1 MHRTSGIVLHP
12 TSLPGPYGIGDL
24 GPGAYRFVDFLDASG
39 QGLWQMLPLGP
50 TGYGDSPYQCLSAF
64 AGNPLLISP
73 DLLAEDGWLDPSDL
87 AGPAFPADH
96 VAFGAVRRWKL
107 DLLGR
112 GYRHFLAR
120 APAADRAA
128 FGAFCREQT
137 HWLEPYVLYAGLKS
151 AHDQRPWT
159 DWPAGLAL
167 RAPAALAAWGEAH
180 AEWLER
186 ERFLQFLFARQWRR
200 LRAYA
205 HERGIRLVGDIPIF
219 VAHDSS
225 EVWSHPEWFQ
235 LDGQGR
241 PTVVAG
247 VPPDYFSATGQRWGN
262 PLYRWDRL
270 AEDDYGFWVDRLRH
284 TLELVDLV
292 RIDHFRGFEAYWE
305 IPAEEETAVR
315 GRWVP
320 GPGPDLFR
328 ALRRVLG
335 DDLPLIAEDLGVITD
350 DVEDLRDDL
359 ALPGM
364 AILQFAFESTAG
376 GFGRSPYLPHNHRR
390 RLVVYTGTHDNNTV
404 CGWWAA
410 AGEPLRDHVRRY
422 LNTDGAEVHWD
433 FIRAA
438 LSSVAEAAVFPLQDA
453 LGLGAEACM
462 NRPGTTEGN
471 WTWRLAEDAL
481 TPDLAARLRDL
492 SDLYGRLPYGVG

>member
-73 DLLAEDGWLDPSDL
+73 DLLAEDGWLDPGDL

-112 GYRHFLAR
+112 GYQHFLAR
-120 APAADRAA
+120 AAAADRDA
-128 FGAFCREQT
+128 FGAFCREQA
-137 HWLEPYVLYAGLKS
+137 HWLEAYVLYAGLKS

-159 DWPAGLAL
+159 DWPTGLAL
-167 RAPAALAAWGEAH
+167 RAPAALAAWSEAH

-241 PTVVAG
+241 PTAVAG

-270 AEDDYGFWVDRLRH
+270 AEEDYGFWVDRLRH

-320 GPGPDLFR
+320 GPGRDLFR

-481 TPDLAARLRDL
+481 TPDLAARLGDL

>member
-12 TSLPGPYGIGDL
+12 TSLPGPYGVGDL
-24 GPGAYRFVDFLDASG
+24 GHGACRFVDFLAAAG

-73 DLLAEDGWLDPSDL
+73 DFLVDEGWIDATDL
-87 AGPAFPADH
+87 GGSTFPPDQ
-96 VAFGAVRRWKL
+96 VAFGPVRGWKL
-107 DLLGR
+107 NLLGR
-112 GYRHFLAR
+112 VYERFQAR
-120 APAADRAA
+120 AGAAER
-128 FGAFCREQT
+128 GAFASFCDGQA
-137 HWLEPYVLYAGLKS
+137 HWLDAYALFAGLKA

-159 DWPAGLAL
+159 DWPEALAL
-167 RAPAALAAWGEAH
+167 RDARTLAAWGRAQ
-180 AEWLER
+180 AEDLQR
-186 ERFLQFLFARQWRR
+186 ERFFQFVFARQWAR

-205 HERGIRLVGDIPIF
+205 HERGVRLVGDIPIF

-225 EVWSHPEWFQ
+225 EVWSHPEWFH
-235 LDGQGR
+235 LDGRGL

-270 AEDDYGFWVDRLRH
+270 AETGYRFWVDRLRH

-292 RIDHFRGFEAYWE
+292 RIDHFRGFAAYWE
-305 IPAEEETAVR
+305 IPGGEPTAVR

-320 GPGPDLFR
+320 GPGLDLFR
-328 ALRRVLG
+328 AVRQALG
-335 DDLPLIAEDLGVITD
+335 DDLPLIAEDLGVITE
-350 DVEDLRDDL
+350 DVEALRDGL

-376 GFGRSPYLPHNHRR
+376 GFGRNQYLPHNHRK

-404 CGWWAA
+404 RGWWAGA
-410 AGEPLRDHVRRY
+410 EEPVRDHVRRY
-422 LNTDGAEVHWD
+422 LNTDGANLHWD

-438 LSSVAEAAVFPLQDA
+438 LSSVADSALFPLQDA

-462 NRPGTTEGN
+462 NRPGTADGN
-471 WTWRLAEDAL
+471 WTWRFTEECL
-481 TPDLAARLRDL
+481 TPELAVLLREL
-492 SDLYGRLPYGVG
+492 SDLYGRLPHRVG

>member
-12 TSLPGPYGIGDL
+12 TSLSGPYGIGDL
-24 GPGAYRFVDFLDASG
+24 GPGAYRFVDFLEAAG

-50 TGYGDSPYQCLSAF
+50 TGFGDSPYQCLSAF

-73 DLLAEDGWLDPSDL
+73 ELLAEDRWLDPRDL
-87 AGPAFPADH
+87 IGPAFPADE
-96 VAFGAVRRWKL
+96 VVFGAVRRWKL
-107 DLLGR
+107 GVLERAYR
-112 GYRHFLAR
+112 GFLAR
-120 APAADRAA
+120 ATTADREA
-128 FGAFCREQT
+128 FAAFCREEA
-137 HWLEPYVLYAGLKS
+137 HWLDAYVLFAAIK
-151 AHDQRPWT
+151 ARHDQRPWT
-159 DWPAGLAL
+159 DWPQELAF
-167 RAPAALAAWGEAH
+167 REPSALATWGKTH
-180 AEWLER
+180 AEWLDR
-186 ERFLQFLFARQWRR
+186 ERFLQFVFARQWRR

-205 HERGIRLVGDIPIF
+205 RARGVRLVGDIPIF

-235 LDGQGR
+235 LDARGV

-305 IPAEEETAVR
+305 VSAEGSTAVH

-320 GPGPDLFR
+320 GPGRDLFR
-328 ALRRVLG
+328 ALRRALG
-335 DDLPLIAEDLGVITD
+335 QDLPLIAEDLGVITAE
-350 DVEDLRDDL
+350 VEDLRDDL
-359 ALPGM
+359 ELPGM

-376 GFGRSPYLPHNHRR
+376 GFGRSQYLPHNHRR

-404 CGWWAA
+404 RGWWDAA
-410 AGEPLRDHVRRY
+410 EESVRDHARRY
-422 LNTDGAEVHWD
+422 LNTDGAEIHWD

-438 LSSVAEAAVFPLQDA
+438 LASVAQVAVFPLQDA

-462 NRPGTTEGN
+462 NRPGTTDGN
-471 WTWRLAEDAL
+471 WTWRLAEEGL
-481 TPDLAARLRDL
+481 TPALAARLREL
-492 SDLYGRLPYGVG
+492 SDLYGRLPFTPV

>member
-1 MHRTSGIVLHP
+1 MHRTSGIILHP
-12 TSLPGPYGIGDL
+12 TSLPGPHGIGDL

-50 TGYGDSPYQCLSAF
+50 TGYGDSPYQSLSAF

-73 DLLAEDGWLDPSDL
+73 ELLAEDGWLDPADL
-87 AGPAFPADH
+87 DGPTFPVDH
-96 VAFGAVRRWKL
+96 VAFGAVRRWKFDVL
-107 DLLGR
+107 AR
-112 GYRHFLAR
+112 GYQRFLAR
-120 APAADRAA
+120 AAAADRDA
-128 FGAFCREQT
+128 FGAFCRDQA
-137 HWLEPYVLYAGLKS
+137 HWLDAYVLYAGLKS
-151 AHDQRPWT
+151 AYDQRPWT
-159 DWPAGLAL
+159 DWPADLAL
-167 RAPAALAAWGEAH
+167 RDPAALAAWGEVH
-180 AEWLER
+180 AECLER
-186 ERFLQFLFARQWRR
+186 ERFLQFLFSRQWRR

-205 HERGIRLVGDIPIF
+205 HERGVRLVGDIPIF

-235 LDGQGR
+235 LDGQGL
-241 PTVVAG
+241 PTAVAG

-270 AEDDYGFWVDRLRH
+270 AEEDFGFWVDRLRH

-305 IPAEEETAVR
+305 IPGEEETAVH

-320 GPGPDLFR
+320 GPGRDLFR
-328 ALRRVLG
+328 ALRRALG
-335 DDLPLIAEDLGVITD
+335 EDLPLIAEDLGVITAE
-350 DVEDLRDDL
+350 VEDLRDDL
-359 ALPGM
+359 ELPGM
-364 AILQFAFESTAG
+364 AILQFAFESTAS
-376 GFGRSPYLPHNHRR
+376 GFGRSQYLPHNHRA

-404 CGWWAA
+404 RGWWAA
-410 AGEPLRDHVRRY
+410 AEEPLRDHVRRY
-422 LNTDGAEVHWD
+422 LNTGASDVHWD

-438 LSSVAEAAVFPLQDA
+438 LASVAEAALFPLQDA

-471 WTWRLAEDAL
+471 WTWRLAEEDL
-481 TPDLAARLRDL
+481 TPELAARLREL
-492 SDLYGRLPYGVG
+492 SDLYGRLPYKVG